1 MKPNKYSLLDKTE
14 INEHDIELESNEP
27 NRYKQGRDVPYS
39 RLEDDC
45 NNSDTKLMKS
55 ICKAL
60 KILNLHQ

>member
-1 MKPNKYSLLDKTE
+1 MKPNKYSLLEKTE

-39 RLEDDC
+39 RLEEDC

-55 ICKAL
+55 ISKVL
-60 KILNLHQ
+60 KLLNLHQ